1 MKKLALIFILFISTS
16 AVALAQGN
24 GNSYGNSSGGN
35 GNGNG
40 NGLGNGNGNAYA
52 NGLGGSGNGS
62 NSGSQGNG
70 NGNNGNGNGNGGS
83 NSGGSSS
90 GSSSSGSGVSD
101 CANQNVNVA
110 LSNAIEITFT
120 GTGGITG
127 TDVSIPFTTV
137 NDYANGVET
146 ATQELKIRSNKN
158 FTVEVKT
165 NSANFSYT
173 GSTSPSPTM
182 PVNGVLGVM
191 VSANSTGGSI
201 GSNFSSSAYNTLK
214 NSDQDLITSGSRGGN
229 QKFSIKYKATPG
241 FAYPAGTYT
250 VDVVYTAT
258 QD

>member
-1 MKKLALIFILFISTS
+1 MKKLALIFILLVSTS
-16 AVALAQGN
+16 AITLAQGN
-24 GNSYGNSSGGN
+24 GNGNGNGNNGNSFGNTNGGN

-40 NGLGNGNGNAYA
+40 NGLGNGNGNANA
-52 NGLGGSGNGS
+52 NGLGGSG
-62 NSGSQGNG
+62 SGS
-70 NGNNGNGNGNGGS
+70 GS
-83 NSGGSSS
+83 SGSGSGSSS

-101 CANQNVNVA
+101 GASQSTHLA

-120 GTGGITG
+120 GTGGATG
-127 TDVSIPFTTV
+127 TDVTIPFSTV

-182 PVNGVLGVM
+182 PVNGVLGIM

-214 NSDQDLITSGSRGGN
+214 NSDQDLITSATRGGN
-229 QKFSIKYKATPG
+229 QKFSVKYKATPG